1 MQLNGQNPYYLH
13 HLQWM
18 FIILSLDSMY
28 CKHLLLVCFVKM
40 LFLFEVPIL
49 SSFLFS
55 VDRQREREHSKMGG
69 SMVQIILSK
78 NYVMNYQK
86 IFILIMTNMKKMVNF
101 QPNINIQAS

>member
-1 MQLNGQNPYYLH
+1 
-13 HLQWM
+13 
-18 FIILSLDSMY
+18 
-28 CKHLLLVCFVKM
+28 M

-55 VDRQREREHSKMGG
+55 VDRQREHSKMGG